1 MLHLILPTIFT
12 YFVMGLSS
20 FVVFSS
26 VALFVY
32 YGIYRPA
39 KLLFRLVFL
48 LGYYGIIL
56 AGLYFIASSLYF
68 NSQST
73 EKYSCSEKLTIKN
86 EINGKCL
93 EGEEEENNV
102 NNLNI
107 YFNVFIQLTK
117 VVVKSVAKVVVSV
130 FE

>member
-1 MLHLILPTIFT
+1 M
-12 YFVMGLSS
+12 
-20 FVVFSS
+20 
-26 VALFVY
+26 
-32 YGIYRPA
+32 
-39 KLLFRLVFL
+39 
-48 LGYYGIIL
+48 

-68 NSQST
+68 NNQST
-73 EKYSCSEKLTIKN
+73 ENYSCSEKSTIKN

-93 EGEEEENNV
+93 EEKEEENNV

-117 VVVKSVAKVVVSV
+117 VVVKSVAKLVVSV